1 MRVVAEKLKQ
11 AAYTAH
17 VLNRIASS
25 GISVRAQALDLAEVA
40 RRLGVAELNLLG
52 ERTSKTDLQFGSQSG
67 AEVADVVDC
76 SRDAIAG

>member
-17 VLNRIASS
+17 VLKRIGSS

-52 ERTSKTDLQFGSQSG
+52 ERTSKTD
-67 AEVADVVDC
+67 C
-76 SRDAIAG
+76 SLAVRVERRSRTSWIVRVML